1 MTELQ
6 QKARELLDKGEIDA
20 LLAWKVD
27 PGIGDV
33 RPTLFKK
40 DDDAAEIVFDE
51 RCVHNL
57 ANYLPTL
64 VARYNRVGVVLKGCD
79 GRSLTTL
86 LIEHRISKNSIVA
99 LAPACEGVN
108 VNGARAQKCDDCPTA
123 MSPVADYEFGAR
135 RVKDDAEFK
144 QLERI
149 EKMSPEERWQF
160 FSEQFAKCQRCYACR
175 QVCPL
180 CYCELCIAD
189 QPEPKWI
196 EPSRKLSA
204 NAMWHLVRAYH
215 LAGRCSDCGECSRAC
230 PEGIPIRLLNIA
242 VEKLVR
248 EQFGVRPG
256 TKPDE
261 LPPLVTLAKDDPD
274 EVMEEHL

>member
-1 MTELQ
+1 MTTLQ
-6 QKARELLDKGEIDA
+6 EKANELLQSGSIDV
-20 LLAWKVD
+20 LLGWRFD
-27 PGIGDV
+27 PAIDDV

-40 DDDAAEIVFDE
+40 RDNVTELVFDD

-79 GRSLTTL
+79 GRSLVTL
-86 LIEHRISKNSIVA
+86 LVEHRINRSSVLV
-99 LAPACEGVN
+99 LAPDCAGVK
-108 VNGARAQKCDDCPTA
+108 VNGSRAPKCDDCPTTVA
-123 MSPVADYEFGAR
+123 PIADYTFGEGR
-135 RVKDDAEFK
+135 QSDKAEFK

-149 EKMSPEERWQF
+149 AKLSPEERWQF
-160 FSEQFAKCQRCYACR
+160 FAEQFAKCRRCYACR
-175 QVCPL
+175 QVCPM

-189 QPEPKWI
+189 QHEPKWI

-204 NAMWHLVRAYH
+204 NVMWHLVRAWH
-215 LAGRCSDCGECSRAC
+215 LAGRCSDCGECQRVC

-248 EQFGVRPG
+248 EEFGVRPG
-256 TKPDE
+256 TQPDE
-261 LPPLVTLAKDDPD
+261 LPPLVTLGKDDRD
-274 EVMEEHL
+274 EVMEKHL